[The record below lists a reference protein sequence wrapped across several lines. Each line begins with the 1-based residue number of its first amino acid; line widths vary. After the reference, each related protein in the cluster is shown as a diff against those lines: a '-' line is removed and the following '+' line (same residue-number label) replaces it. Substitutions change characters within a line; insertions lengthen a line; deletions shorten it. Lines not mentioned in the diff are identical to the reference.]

1 MANKDNP
8 LGGLFLKKKSDSAS
22 PLPQSKKKNVSRR
35 WMYVGLGIV
44 GLVVI
49 SSSIFGTKPPA
60 PPPAKV
66 QDQGSVEV
74 TPPQAAQQSFEN
86 QYGQQLQSI
95 KQQLQQLQQDN
106 KDKSELIKK
115 LQSQPPVAA
124 APLPAGVVPPPLP
137 PGSAPTYPQGLP
149 PLSGMSPSAP
159 PLAPAAGTPPPVAL
173 PPPVAVP
180 SAPLAFP
187 APPVASGSKA
197 QGLPNVKANVT
208 YKANKN
214 AGLLLS
220 GAFAPIA
227 LLNGLDAGTA
237 AATQA
242 NPMPVLMDVLN
253 QATLPGLAKYR
264 LRNCFILGTGY
275 GDLSAE
281 RVYVRFSRLSCVD
294 KSQDLVLSA
303 DVSGYLVDS
312 DGKLGLR
319 GTVHDRQG
327 AKLGKAMLAGFAQ
340 GLAGALGQA
349 QGSTSSSLTSGL
361 TTSTMTGASALRASG
376 LGGAQVAASQ
386 LADFYLKEAQNIFP
400 VISINAGRT
409 GTAVFSSSTSLHWE
423 SAKNDFVKDVRPQ

>member
-1 MANKDNP
+1 MANKPNP
-8 LGGLFLKKKSDSAS
+8 LGGLFLKKKPDGAS

-60 PPPAKV
+60 PPPAKAP
-66 QDQGSVEV
+66 DQGSVDV

-95 KQQLQQLQQDN
+95 KQQLQQDN
-106 KDKSELIKK
+106 KDKSALIKK
-115 LQSQPPVAA
+115 LQSQPPVAT
-124 APLPAGVVPPPLP
+124 LPAGVVPPPLP

-149 PLSGMSPSAP
+149 PLSGMGPAAP
-159 PLAPAAGTPPPVAL
+159 PLVTSAAGAPPPESL
-173 PPPVAVP
+173 PPPAVVA

-187 APPVASGSKA
+187 APPVVGASAA

-220 GAFAPIA
+220 GAFAPIS

-242 NPMPVLMDVLN
+242 NPMPVLMDVMN

-294 KSQDLVLSA
+294 KAQDLVLSA

-327 AKLGKAMLAGFAQ
+327 AKLGKALLAGFAE

-349 QGSTSSSLTSGL
+349 QGSMSSSLTSGL
-361 TTSTMTGASALRASG
+361 TTSTVTGASALRSSG